1 MKYGLIGERLTHS
14 FSAEIHYLLGG
25 YEYSLIEVNPSDLA
39 AFMKKRDF
47 DGINVTIPYK
57 REVMKY
63 LDSVSQKAEKIGAVN
78 TVVNRGGKLYGYN
91 TDFAGMSALIKRIGV
106 GLSGR
111 SVMIAGTGGTSAT
124 AAAVADSLGAADI
137 KLLSR
142 RSSGGAVTY
151 DRAAEEC
158 FECSYLI
165 NTTPAGMYPNADA
178 GLPLRLADFPQL
190 AGVADAVY
198 NPLRTGLVLAS
209 RGSGIPAE
217 GGLYMLVA
225 QAAAASSLFTGE
237 EYSDGAVNTVYEKI
251 LSRREN
257 AVLIGMSGSGKSYVG
272 RLAAEKLGRRFIDTD
287 SEIVRVTGKSVPE
300 IFDSVGE
307 QGFRKIESSVIER
320 VSQETG
326 VVIATGGGAVLKPEN
341 VLSLRR
347 NGRLF
352 YLDRN
357 PEKLETGAGRPLAP
371 DRESALKLYRDR
383 KSIYLA
389 AADVT
394 VTITEDDPYAAVNT
408 VAGGY
413 EK

>member
-63 LDSVSQKAEKIGAVN
+63 LDSVSPKAEKIGAVN

-158 FECSYLI
+158 FGCSYLI

-272 RLAAEKLGRRFIDTD
+272 RLTAEKLGRRFIDTD

-394 VTITEDDPYAAVNT
+394 VTVTEDDPYAAVNT

>member
-1 MKYGLIGERLTHS
+1 
-14 FSAEIHYLLGG
+14 
-25 YEYSLIEVNPSDLA
+25 
-39 AFMKKRDF
+39 
-47 DGINVTIPYK
+47 
-57 REVMKY
+57 
-63 LDSVSQKAEKIGAVN
+63 
-78 TVVNRGGKLYGYN
+78 
-91 TDFAGMSALIKRIGV
+91 
-106 GLSGR
+106 
-111 SVMIAGTGGTSAT
+111 
-124 AAAVADSLGAADI
+124 
-137 KLLSR
+137 
-142 RSSGGAVTY
+142 
-151 DRAAEEC
+151 
-158 FECSYLI
+158 
-165 NTTPAGMYPNADA
+165 
-178 GLPLRLADFPQL
+178 
-190 AGVADAVY
+190 
-198 NPLRTGLVLAS
+198 
-209 RGSGIPAE
+209 
-217 GGLYMLVA
+217 MLVA

-394 VTITEDDPYAAVNT
+394 VTVTEDDPCAAVNT

-413 EK
+413 GK

>member
-63 LDSVSQKAEKIGAVN
+63 LDSVSPKAEKIGAVN

-137 KLLSR
+137 KFLSR

-158 FECSYLI
+158 FGCSYLI

-272 RLAAEKLGRRFIDTD
+272 RLTAEKLGRRFIDTD

-347 NGRLF
+347 NGKLF

-394 VTITEDDPYAAVNT
+394 VTVTEDDPYAAVNT